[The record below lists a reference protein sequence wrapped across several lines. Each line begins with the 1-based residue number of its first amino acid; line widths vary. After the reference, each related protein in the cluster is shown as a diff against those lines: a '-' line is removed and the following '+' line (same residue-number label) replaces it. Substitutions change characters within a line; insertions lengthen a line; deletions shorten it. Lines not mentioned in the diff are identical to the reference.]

1 MKQPIQ
7 PVITDEHGVLR
18 FQKNAIIEFLSKD
31 RLNEIAAMPF
41 SRDDWE
47 QLHMLIGYSLS
58 GCPNLSEETYAAAD
72 AMARKGLTEAQGRA
86 KYNATLLASLREA
99 LRTPMAELYGIHPDD
114 LAADTRD
121 EHG

>member
-7 PVITDEHGVLR
+7 PVITDAHGVLR
-18 FQKNAIIEFLSKD
+18 FQKNAIVDFLSKG
-31 RLNEIAAMPF
+31 RLNELATMDF

-47 QLHMLIGYSLS
+47 QFHMLIGYSLS

-72 AMARKGLTEAQGRA
+72 AMARKKLTEAEGRA

-99 LRTPMAELYGIHPDD
+99 LRTPISELYGIHPDN
-114 LAADTRD
+114 LRED
-121 EHG
+121 E